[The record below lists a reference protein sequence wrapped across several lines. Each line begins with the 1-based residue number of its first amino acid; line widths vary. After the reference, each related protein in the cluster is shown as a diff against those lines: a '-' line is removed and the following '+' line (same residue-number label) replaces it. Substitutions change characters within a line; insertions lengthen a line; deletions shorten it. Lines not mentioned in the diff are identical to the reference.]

1 MTDMVLAL
9 RTFAKVAETLNFTT
23 VAQRSHASNTTIA
36 RRIDFLEGHFG
47 VRLLHRTTRSL
58 ALTPEGERLLD
69 HARAVIEEID
79 HAESDLAGTGDLGG
93 VVRVGVT
100 TALGLYYAERVIGLL
115 REHPALRVE
124 FAVSDWQDGL
134 AGAGLDLA
142 LRVGDLGPEAHAL
155 GSLARVLVAAPDY
168 LERRPALEAARDLL
182 DHECITYGY
191 GPSRTGW
198 DIDDLRLKIGGS
210 FRANSSEAVYRA
222 VASGLGIGMLPL
234 IKVRDDLESGRLVRI
249 LPTATIE
256 PLVISVIDRFPNVRM
271 PARVRA
277 VLNFLIET
285 FPAA

>member
-36 RRIDFLEGHFG
+36 RRIDFLESHFG

-58 ALTPEGERLLD
+58 TLTPEGERLLD
-69 HARAVIEEID
+69 HARAVIEEMD
-79 HAESDLAGTGDLGG
+79 HAESDLAGTGDVSG

-115 REHPALRVE
+115 REHPTLRVE
-124 FAVSDWQDGL
+124 FAVADWQDGL

-142 LRVGDLGPEAHAL
+142 LRVGNLGPEAHAL
-155 GSLARVLVAAPDY
+155 GSLARVLVAAPGY
-168 LERRPALEAARDLL
+168 LEGRPAPANARDLL
-182 DHECITYGY
+182 EHECITYGY

-198 DIDDLRLKIGGS
+198 EVDGLRLKIGGS

-222 VASGLGIGMLPL
+222 VASGLGIGMLPR
-234 IKVRDDLESGRLVRI
+234 IKVQDDLESEQLVRI
-249 LPTATIE
+249 LPAAMIE
-256 PLVISVIDRFPNVRM
+256 PLVLSVIDRFPNVRM

-285 FPAA
+285 FPAS